1 MLDIDSI
8 FAEDGLLPAQFRTA
22 AGHARPE
29 HALWQAV
36 FAQALE
42 DLRGGAHLNREK
54 SRKRAQMIAEAR
66 AWMTDRSWTGV
77 SSFPWVCEVL
87 GLDAASV
94 RTALV
99 EPAKN
104 EVSERAAAG
113 SVAGGAIR
121 SSR

>member
-1 MLDIDSI
+1 MLYPDPI
-8 FAEDGLLPAQFRTA
+8 FAEDGLLPAQFRAA

-29 HALWQAV
+29 HGLWQAV
-36 FAQALE
+36 LEQAVE
-42 DLRGGAHLNREK
+42 DLRGGPHLNREK

-94 RTALV
+94 RAALV
-99 EPAKN
+99 ESA
-104 EVSERAAAG
+104 RLG
-113 SVAGGAIR
+113 SVPTTPSEGRPGA
-121 SSR
+121 